1 MAGSNLCPELC
12 ALLVPPAPLHHLSQN
27 LHLNRSHSQQP
38 EEPRLWFP
46 LLGILIAT
54 LKLATSCWVRRRAT
68 TCRPFFHRRPDRA
81 VISPQKPSIQQKS
94 SRYSLRTAAP
104 VNLNSC
110 ANNSDPPGQRGAAGT
125 TDRVSVHLRCSAPSA
140 ATETCMTG
148 QTRVL
153 PVIPA
158 PEEHEPVK

>member
-1 MAGSNLCPELC
+1 M
-12 ALLVPPAPLHHLSQN
+12 
-27 LHLNRSHSQQP
+27 
-38 EEPRLWFP
+38 
-46 LLGILIAT
+46 
-54 LKLATSCWVRRRAT
+54 TSCDHLPSVLSSEARQSCLLAET
-68 TCRPFFHRRPDRA
+68 VHPA
-81 VISPQKPSIQQKS
+81 EVKPP
-94 SRYSLRTAAP
+94 YSLRTAAP
-104 VNLNSC
+104 VNLNSR

-148 QTRVL
+148 QTWVL